1 MSEIIINEINRFK
14 SYRYEPSTKRVV
26 NLKSCENADLE
37 EFLAIAHILDSN
49 YIKYKFTTNI
59 DIRIL
64 DRRI

>member
-1 MSEIIINEINRFK
+1 MSEIIVNEIDRFNNYK
-14 SYRYEPSTKRVV
+14 YEPTTNRIV
-26 NLKSCENADLE
+26 NLKGITNADLD

-64 DRRI
+64 GKK

>member
-1 MSEIIINEINRFK
+1 MSEIIVNEIGRFNNYK
-14 SYRYEPSTKRVV
+14 YEPMTNRIV
-26 NLKSCENADLE
+26 NLKGISNADLD

-64 DRRI
+64 GKK

>member
-1 MSEIIINEINRFK
+1 MSEIIVSEIDQFNNYK
-14 SYRYEPSTKRVV
+14 YEPMTNRIV
-26 NLKSCENADLE
+26 NLKGATNADLD

-64 DRRI
+64 GKK

>member
-1 MSEIIINEINRFK
+1 MSEIIVNEIGRFNNYKYEAMTNRII
-14 SYRYEPSTKRVV
+14 
-26 NLKSCENADLE
+26 NLRGISNADLD

-64 DRRI
+64 GKK